1 MNTNATYIHTQTH
14 IHIEKH
20 KQKWNYLVK
29 QFMLYLFRSHHS
41 KAQQHRI
48 SFLNYIFQLQNKSS
62 ELKDAIWQFLANH
75 GAGKSSTHNNA
86 LFGHLSYTCS
96 AHTKATHPR
105 SWQSCY
111 QEEFGY
117 RNSNDSLCISE
128 ALLKKQTNTLL
139 F

>member
-1 MNTNATYIHTQTH
+1 MLHTHTHKHTFTYRN
-14 IHIEKH
+14 
-20 KQKWNYLVK
+20 KQKWDYLVK

-48 SFLNYIFQLQNKSS
+48 SFLNYVFQLQNKSS

-75 GAGKSSTHNNA
+75 GASKSSTHNNA
-86 LFGHLSYTCS
+86 FLDICHILAMSILRQHIPGTGSHAIRKNL
-96 AHTKATHPR
+96 ATER
-105 SWQSCY
+105 
-111 QEEFGY
+111 
-117 RNSNDSLCISE
+117 SNDSLCISE